1 MREFFKMFGAS
12 LAALVVAF
20 MIFFSIISGVVS
32 LFSVE
37 VPSTPRGSVLV
48 INLDENITDSPRM
61 PEVLMDTSS
70 SFGLLY
76 SLSMYEVMTALE
88 TAATDPTIS
97 AVYIN
102 ASGVGSFEGHAQ
114 IEEMRSLLKTFKENS
129 GKPVIAY
136 QDTYSQEQYWL
147 SSVADEVYLNPAG
160 GIDWRGVASQ
170 SLFFKGAIDKLGVDV
185 QVVRHGTFKAA
196 VEPYILSEMSKE
208 NRLQTK
214 TMVDSMWAA
223 ILGDV
228 SSSRNISAP
237 VLDDFA
243 NNLAITSAQKASSL
257 GFVDGLVYEDEVH
270 ARLAEM
276 LNKEEVNFITLGEY
290 CALLGPS
297 PYSKNKIAIIYA
309 DGEIVDG
316 YGMEGIVGGIT
327 TVDQIR
333 RAREDKSIKGVVL
346 RVNSPGGSA
355 LASEVIWRELELLQR
370 EKPLVVS
377 MSNYAASG
385 GYYISS
391 PADAIYTN
399 RTTLTGSIGVFGLMI
414 SGGKALEEGL
424 GVTAEVVKSND
435 HSDMGSLFR
444 TLSEKELTYMQN
456 SVEEV
461 YDTFVGRVSKG
472 RGMDEED
479 VRSIGEGRVWCGC
492 EAVYFGLADKFGGL
506 REAICE
512 AALLAGVENDYTL
525 VEVLEEEVDI
535 LSMLSSLLMAKAPQ
549 MEAISD
555 ELSTLTKALEGGTT
569 IFARMPYNIRIY

>member
-20 MIFFSIISGVVS
+20 MILFSIISGVVS

-160 GIDWRGVASQ
+160 GIDWRGIASQ

-214 TMVDSMWAA
+214 TMVDSMWAV

-228 SSSRNISAP
+228 SSSRNISAH

-276 LNKEEVNFITLGEY
+276 VNKEEVNFITLGEY

-456 SVEEV
+456 SVEDV

-472 RGMDEED
+472 RGLDEED

>member
-61 PEVLMDTSS
+61 PEVLMDSSS

-160 GIDWRGVASQ
+160 GIDWRGIASQ

-228 SSSRNISAP
+228 SSSRNISAH

-243 NNLAITSAQKASSL
+243 NNLAITSAQKANSL

-276 LNKEEVNFITLGEY
+276 VNKEEVNFITLGEY

>member
-20 MIFFSIISGVVS
+20 MILFSIISGVVS

-61 PEVLMDTSS
+61 PEVLMDASS

-160 GIDWRGVASQ
+160 GIDWRGIASQ

-214 TMVDSMWAA
+214 TMVDSMWAV

-228 SSSRNISAP
+228 SSSRNISAH

-276 LNKEEVNFITLGEY
+276 VNKEEVNFITLGEY

-346 RVNSPGGSA
+346 RVSSPGGSA

>member
-1 MREFFKMFGAS
+1 MFGAS

-20 MIFFSIISGVVS
+20 MILFSIISGVVS

-61 PEVLMDTSS
+61 PEVLMDSSS

-208 NRLQTK
+208 NRLQTQ
-214 TMVDSMWAA
+214 TMVDSMWAV

-228 SSSRNISAP
+228 SSSRNISAH

-276 LNKEEVNFITLGEY
+276 VNKEEVNFITLGEY

>member
-20 MIFFSIISGVVS
+20 MILFSIISGVVS

-160 GIDWRGVASQ
+160 GIDWRGIASQ

-214 TMVDSMWAA
+214 TMVDSMWAV

-228 SSSRNISAP
+228 SSSRNISAH

>member
-1 MREFFKMFGAS
+1 MFGAS

-61 PEVLMDTSS
+61 PEVLMDSSS

-160 GIDWRGVASQ
+160 GIDWRGIASQ

-228 SSSRNISAP
+228 SSSRNISTH